1 MFHALFMIHVHGK
14 TIRFAKSG
22 CDLFRGRW
30 VYDESYPLYETSQCP
45 FIEKEFDCQNNGRP
59 DKFYLKYRWQ
69 PSECNLPRYTHT
81 LLVALIIFVM
91 YIFIYAVYFLCDRN
105 KIHKVFSHD

>member
-1 MFHALFMIHVHGK
+1 VICFEGDGFMMNHTLFMK
-14 TIRFAKSG
+14 
-22 CDLFRGRW
+22 L
-30 VYDESYPLYETSQCP
+30 QCP